1 MPTLDSTANP
11 ILESV
16 TKETITLDV
25 GGMKCAG
32 CVLAVERQ
40 LKQNTG
46 VIAVCV
52 NLATEIA
59 TIECETGKVNADAIA
74 QKLTENGFPTQPR
87 YPDSQENPTLSAME
101 RQRQAIHQQ
110 IRQLIIALV
119 LIILS
124 GIGHFVGNKIP
135 LLNNIG
141 FHWGLATIALL
152 IPGREILIDG
162 ARGLSRNSPNMN
174 TLVGLGALSAYSASV
189 IAVIFPQLGWECF
202 FDEPVMLLGFIL
214 LGKTL
219 EQQAKNRASSALYAL
234 IALQPTTARL
244 IHGNNDNFPLS
255 SQSSPMP
262 NSPAIEIPCDRVRVG
277 EWLQVLPGEKI
288 PVDGEI
294 WEGKTTVNEAMLT
307 GESHP
312 VIKQKGDSVSAGTI
326 NQSGMLILRATRI
339 GKETTLAQIVKMVE
353 DAQTRKAPIQFL
365 ADSVAG
371 FFAYGVMSISALTF
385 LFWYFL
391 LSHIWPEIL
400 ISHSSMDMGMDMGMS
415 LRNTTELSPILLS
428 LKLAISVLVIACPCA
443 LGLAT
448 PTAIL
453 VGSGIGAEKGLLIRG
468 GDVLE
473 QVNQLNT
480 VIFDKTGTLTTGTPT
495 ITDYFLVTENG
506 EWLVNDPPQILFN
519 GLKNDPPQ
527 PPLLR
532 GEHDTQIT
540 LNGLKND
547 PPQPPLIRGEHD
559 TQITL
564 NGLKNDPPQ
573 PPLIRVGHDTQI
585 PLRRGGN
592 VTDNLWVDPRDL
604 PSHLGLLKIAATV
617 ESGASH
623 PIANAICEDARKYN
637 LPLLEAQDF
646 YTEPGLGASAI
657 INGKTILVGNSQWLA
672 QNGVNLKNDPPFNGE
687 AKTLVYVAVGGVLMG
702 GIALKDTLRSD
713 AKVCIQRLKEMG
725 LRVMLLT
732 GDREEV
738 AQTIAS
744 ELEIEANDILAEIK
758 PDGKAETI
766 RELQQ
771 KRDRVAMVGDGINDA
786 PALAQA
792 DVGIAL
798 HGGTDV
804 AVETAKIVLMRDN
817 LMDVVHAIELGRA
830 TFHKIQ
836 QNLFWAFLY
845 NTLGIPIAAGLL
857 LPSFG
862 IVLSPAVAGAFMAF
876 SSVSVVTNSLLL
888 RHSFQNGD

>member
-1 MPTLDSTANP
+1 MQTLDSTANP

-16 TKETITLDV
+16 AKETITLDV
-25 GGMKCAG
+25 SGMKCAG

-59 TIECETGKVNADAIA
+59 TIECEIGKVNADMIA

-87 YPDSQENPTLSAME
+87 YPDSQENPSLSAME

-135 LLNNIG
+135 ILNNIG

-219 EQQAKNRASSALYAL
+219 EQQAKNRASSALYSL

-255 SQSSPMP
+255 SQSSPIP

-307 GESHP
+307 GESYP

-371 FFAYGVMSISALTF
+371 FFAYGVMSIAALTF

-391 LSHIWPEIL
+391 GSHIWPEIL

-415 LRNTTELSPILLS
+415 LRHTTELSPILLS

-453 VGSGIGAEKGLLIRG
+453 VGSGIGAERGLLIRG

-506 EWLVNDPPQILFN
+506 DLLVNHPPQ
-519 GLKNDPPQ
+519 
-527 PPLLR
+527 
-532 GEHDTQIT
+532 T
-540 LNGLKND
+540 
-547 PPQPPLIRGEHD
+547 PLITGE
-559 TQITL
+559 
-564 NGLKNDPPQ
+564 
-573 PPLIRVGHDTQI
+573 
-585 PLRRGGN
+585 N
-592 VTDNLWVDPRDL
+592 VTDKLWVEPRDL
-604 PSHLGLLKIAATV
+604 PNALGLLKIAATV

-657 INGKTILVGNSQWLA
+657 INGKTVLVGNSQWLA
-672 QNGVNLKNDPPFNGE
+672 QNGVNLKNDSPFNGE
-687 AKTLVYVAVGGVLMG
+687 AKTLVYVAFGGVLMG

-713 AKVCIQRLKEMG
+713 AKVTIQRLKEMG

-732 GDREEV
+732 GDRAEV

-888 RHSFQNGD
+888 RHSFKNGD

>member
-1 MPTLDSTANP
+1 MPTLDSTANQF
-11 ILESV
+11 LESV
-16 TKETITLDV
+16 AKETITLDV

-101 RQRQAIHQQ
+101 RQRQAIRQQ

-135 LLNNIG
+135 ILNNIG

-162 ARGLSRNSPNMN
+162 GRGLSRNSPNMN

-234 IALQPTTARL
+234 MALQPTTARL
-244 IHGNNDNFPLS
+244 IQGNNDNFPLS
-255 SQSSPMP
+255 SQSSSLP
-262 NSPAIEIPCDRVRVG
+262 NSPAIATLQPQAIEIPCDRVRVG

-365 ADSVAG
+365 ADLVAG

-391 LSHIWPEIL
+391 GSNIWPEIL

-415 LRNTTELSPILLS
+415 LRQTTELSPILLS

-453 VGSGIGAEKGLLIRG
+453 VGSGIGAERGLLIRG

-473 QVNQLNT
+473 QVNQLNI

-495 ITDYFLVTENG
+495 ITDYFFVRENG
-506 EWLVNDPPQILFN
+506 EWLVN
-519 GLKNDPPQ
+519 
-527 PPLLR
+527 
-532 GEHDTQIT
+532 EC
-540 LNGLKND
+540 
-547 PPQPPLIRGEHD
+547 PQPPLIRGEND
-559 TQITL
+559 TQL
-564 NGLKNDPPQ
+564 SLLK
-573 PPLIRVGHDTQI
+573 GE
-585 PLRRGGN
+585 N
-592 VTDNLWVDPRDL
+592 VTDRLWVEARETPNYL
-604 PSHLGLLKIAATV
+604 TLLKIAATV

-623 PIANAICEDARKYN
+623 PIANAICEDAKKYN

-657 INGKTILVGNSQWLA
+657 IDGKIVLVGNSQWLA
-672 QNGVNLKNDPPFNGE
+672 QNGVNLKNKPPLNRE
-687 AKTLVYVAVGGVLMG
+687 AKTLVYVAFCGVLMG
-702 GIALKDTLRSD
+702 GVALKDTLRTD
-713 AKVCIQRLKEMG
+713 AKVSIQRLKEMG

-744 ELEIEANDILAEIK
+744 ELELEAKDILAEIK

-766 RELQQ
+766 KELQK

-804 AVETAKIVLMRDN
+804 AVETAKIVLMRDS
-817 LMDVVHAIELGRA
+817 LMDVVYAIELGRA
-830 TFHKIQ
+830 TFNKIQ

>member
-1 MPTLDSTANP
+1 MQTLDYTANP

-16 TKETITLDV
+16 AKETITLDV
-25 GGMKCAG
+25 SGMKCAG

-59 TIECETGKVNADAIA
+59 TIECQTGKVNADAIA

-87 YPDSQENPTLSAME
+87 YPDSQENPSLSAME
-101 RQRQAIHQQ
+101 RQRQAIRGQ

-135 LLNNIG
+135 ILNNIG

-162 ARGLSRNSPNMN
+162 WRGLSRNSPNMN

-255 SQSSPMP
+255 RQSSPIP

-307 GESHP
+307 GESYP

-391 LSHIWPEIL
+391 GSNIWPEIL

-415 LRNTTELSPILLS
+415 LRHTTELSPILLS

-453 VGSGIGAEKGLLIRG
+453 VGSGIGSERGLLIRG

-506 EWLVNDPPQILFN
+506 DWLVNEPPQT
-519 GLKNDPPQ
+519 
-527 PPLLR
+527 PLTR
-532 GEHDTQIT
+532 GE
-540 LNGLKND
+540 ND
-547 PPQPPLIRGEHD
+547 SQLPLIKGE
-559 TQITL
+559 
-564 NGLKNDPPQ
+564 
-573 PPLIRVGHDTQI
+573 
-585 PLRRGGN
+585 N
-592 VTDNLWVDPRDL
+592 VTDKLWVEPRDL

-623 PIANAICEDARKYN
+623 PIANALCEDARKYN
-637 LPLLEAQDF
+637 LSLLEAQDF

-657 INGKTILVGNSQWLA
+657 IDGKTVLVGNSQWLA
-672 QNGVNLKNDPPFNGE
+672 QNGVNLKNEPPFNGE
-687 AKTLVYVAVGGVLMG
+687 AKTLVYVAFGGVLMG

-713 AKVCIQRLKEMG
+713 AKVTIQRLKEMG

-732 GDREEV
+732 GDHEEV

-888 RHSFQNGD
+888 RHSFKNGD